1 MDADRNQLVIEL
13 REYWYMDFQ
22 KFQLENILDPHATLI
37 HGINCH
43 LQSDMI
49 LVHANKNEFVKSL
62 DILRSLKKKGGGLSS
77 LMSCSIPF
85 FPIYAILLYKL
96 YIQLEV

>member
-37 HGINCH
+37 HSIH
-43 LQSDMI
+43 LHSNMI
-49 LVHANKNEFVKSL
+49 LVHANTNEFVKSL
-62 DILRSLKKKGGGLSS
+62 DILRSLKKKGGGIIISDVL
-77 LMSCSIPF
+77 
-85 FPIYAILLYKL
+85 
-96 YIQLEV
+96 